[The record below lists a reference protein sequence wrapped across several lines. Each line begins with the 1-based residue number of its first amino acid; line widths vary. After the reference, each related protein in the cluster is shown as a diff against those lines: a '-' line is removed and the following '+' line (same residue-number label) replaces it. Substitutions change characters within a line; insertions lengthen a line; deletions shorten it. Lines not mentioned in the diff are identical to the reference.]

1 MIPNFLLNEKRNAL
15 ILFDMDGVC
24 AEILPDEVP
33 KILKNEQGVYKNK
46 RPIKTTIKIMQK
58 LSKKQNFTIGILSS
72 CEFENQK
79 KEKLDWLSIYAPFVS
94 KNNVYLIN
102 WNKEKI
108 SVENRPSGKLNK
120 IQRIKGFEAIYL
132 IEDTQE
138 IIKTTNKVLPN
149 CAHHITEF
157 LK

>member
-1 MIPNFLLNEKRNAL
+1 MIPKFLSNEKRNTL

-33 KILKNEQGVYKNK
+33 KILNNEQGVYRNK

-58 LSKKQNFTIGILSS
+58 LCKKQNFTIGILSS

-79 KEKLDWLSIYAPFVS
+79 QEKLDWLSTYAPFVS
-94 KNNVYLIN
+94 KNHIYLIN

-108 SVENRPSGKLNK
+108 SAEHRPSGKLNK
-120 IQRIKGFEAIYL
+120 IKRIKGFETIYL